1 MNFTES
7 LIKFFLL
14 FGKKFIV
21 LAFLIFSQNSLALG
35 TFELSEKLRN
45 STVRINIWENYG
57 NEYMKDVFSGGSGI
71 VLNKYRDTYFILTN
85 AHVVLERF
93 CLVEQYLETDC
104 EDDYLDDS
112 LTIVID
118 TPDSSFEYPISNEDF
133 IYWEDLDLAV
143 IAIEGSIDETENF
156 QVLEIGGIWH
166 PLQQVYSVGFPFV
179 LGNNKN
185 YRDIFYDSCVV
196 NAGILDEEGLIET
209 SNYSIVH
216 DCAISGGMSGG
227 PLVSEDGKLIA
238 VNGLKGVEILEQGW
252 SGQITYTDFDNLNH
266 AYGIHIYDLYVAALN
281 TESGNFD
288 PRSKFYNFLPRLSLD
303 EHKSFYDFLLNE
315 EGGSM
320 SKRTSLNK
328 LNKIFE

>member
-1 MNFTES
+1 MLRKVKLYGELAEFVGHKEFEIQADN
-7 LIKFFLL
+7 L
-14 FGKKFIV
+14 GKI
-21 LAFLIFSQNSLALG
+21 ASFLIHNFPDVEKHMNPKQYQVKVGAYVVGKS
-35 TFELSEKLRN
+35 ELN
-45 STVRINIWENYG
+45 
-57 NEYMKDVFSGGSGI
+57 
-71 VLNKYRDTYFILTN
+71 
-85 AHVVLERF
+85 
-93 CLVEQYLETDC
+93 
-104 EDDYLDDS
+104 
-112 LTIVID
+112 
-118 TPDSSFEYPISNEDF
+118 YPISNEDF
-133 IYWEDLDLAV
+133 IYWEDIDLAV

-196 NAGILDEEGLIET
+196 NAGILDEEGLSET

-266 AYGIHIYDLYVAALN
+266 AYGIHIYDLYLAALN

-288 PRSKFYNFLPRLSLD
+288 PGSKFYNFLPRLSLD
-303 EHKSFYDFLLNE
+303 EHESFYDFLLNE
-315 EGGSM
+315 
-320 SKRTSLNK
+320 
-328 LNKIFE
+328 